1 MLMDNGT
8 YGCIYHPGIQCTD
21 EKDMVSKV
29 VNSKISHRELEICS
43 IVRKI
48 PQYKKHF
55 IPIET
60 SCVVSAKKIKACKV
74 LTPAKTFVV
83 MNMPFKKSL
92 SEEFGLDH
100 YIELLPSI
108 ELLIHYKVVHFDI
121 KYENIIFT
129 PRPLLIDFGI
139 SLNIRELKLSDFYFY
154 RPEYFMWPIDVHL
167 LGYKMNVSE
176 AFTTETLSKVCRD
189 VYNKSPYLH
198 NVDECIK
205 HYSYLL
211 TFTPEEAT
219 AELIKG
225 WKTWDLYSATV
236 MLFKNNHDLSLLPVF
251 HYNPSKRPTVKAS
264 LLTARTLSSRL
275 STPTHSSCVARNA
288 HIG

>member
-1 MLMDNGT
+1 MLIDKGT
-8 YGCIYHPGIQCTD
+8 YGCIYHPGIQCA
-21 EKDMVSKV
+21 EKNMASKV
-29 VNSKISHRELEICS
+29 VNYKNSHRELEICK
-43 IVRKI
+43 IIKKI

-60 SCVVSAKKIKACKV
+60 SCTVSSKKVKACKI
-74 LTPAKTFVV
+74 LAPEKTFVV
-83 MNMPFKKSL
+83 MNMPFKKTL
-92 SEEFGLDH
+92 PEKVGIEH
-100 YIELLPSI
+100 YVELVTSI
-108 ELLIHYKVVHFDI
+108 DLLLKYKVVHFDI

-129 PRPLLIDFGI
+129 PKPLLIDFGI
-139 SLNIRELKLSDFYFY
+139 SLNMHTLTLKSFYFY

-167 LGYKMNVSE
+167 LGYKMNVSDV
-176 AFTTETLSKVCRD
+176 FTTETLTKVCKD

-198 NVDECIK
+198 NVEECIK

-236 MLFKNNHDLSLLPVF
+236 LLFKNLHSDVLVSVF
-251 HYNPSKRPTVKAS
+251 HCNPSKRLTVKEV
-264 LLTARTLSSRL
+264 LTTRSFISPRL
-275 STPTHSSCVARNA
+275 STSANSSCVARNSV
-288 HIG
+288 IG